1 MYTFTVIFPLPST
14 VTFNF
19 SVSLETFWLYTLSE
33 PTITV
38 IFTLLDVVVVL
49 SSSSSLDF
57 GRCLFANAFTFILTV
72 PCLFFSILLTVIVIA
87 DPSSTDVP
95 GSTLC
100 FNTTPSLFDVSSSS
114 TTFTS
119 NFKSVN
125 IFLASSLL
133 FPITDVTVTFL
144 IPVPVLTC
152 IFIFVPFC
160 TSVLAS
166 IS

>member
-1 MYTFTVIFPLPST
+1 M
-14 VTFNF
+14 
-19 SVSLETFWLYTLSE
+19 
-33 PTITV
+33 

-87 DPSSTDVP
+87 DPSSTDVH

-144 IPVPVLTC
+144 IPVPVLSC
-152 IFIFVPFC
+152 IFIFVSFC